1 MLADEKVPNR
11 MIDSASCLVIHLYKY
26 IYYVRRHK
34 QAVEEK
40 LSEMRKKQQADA
52 KNTKDEQHWLKKM
65 EEAALKV

>member
-1 MLADEKVPNR
+1 MT
-11 MIDSASCLVIHLYKY
+11 LYKY